1 MVFQISKIYP
11 TVIDT
16 FILLRNFILAKAE
29 TPLTTASVNHSHS
42 LYTVIKRVMHTLL
55 ASLVIALLVALLLM
69 LQRYQQEWLHA
80 QTAYAGNSAARQYA
94 KLLQPLM
101 SKPDAN
107 DDKSANASVA
117 PQLGNLNSVIK
128 VLADEPHVLGISVFD
143 EKGRYLAP
151 LPKTESVVSLNQSH
165 DVLPITFVESIVCE
179 QGRVVGYLHIHMD
192 TEKVLEAPLSLRS
205 QLFVIAVIVLFIAL
219 VVGIYVT
226 RGFYKFRPWLLDV
239 ITQILKRRL

>member
-107 DDKSANASVA
+107 ADVA

-151 LPKTESVVSLNQSH
+151 LPKTESVVSLNQSQ
-165 DVLPITFVESIVCE
+165 DVLPITFVESVVSE